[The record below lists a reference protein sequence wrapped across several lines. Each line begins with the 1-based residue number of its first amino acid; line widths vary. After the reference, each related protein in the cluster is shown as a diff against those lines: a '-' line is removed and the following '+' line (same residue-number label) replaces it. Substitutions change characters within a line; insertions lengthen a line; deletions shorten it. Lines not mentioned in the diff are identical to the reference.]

1 LHFYGQYLATMR
13 NILVS
18 WYAYN
23 NDFMIEQRGNQRR
36 EMGLVN
42 ETGPTFTVHKHFWE
56 DSRYDKHIIL
66 YSGDKK
72 DDIEKLDLLVSEL
85 NNQFKKHIIITKQV
99 IIDDPINVSEI
110 FSKLQLVLAEL
121 TNDKT
126 EIFISPGTP
135 AMQTA
140 WYLLGT
146 HFKNKVTLFQ
156 VRDARHTKNR
166 IPEKIIVTLD
176 SSLLPTNIVVAQ
188 KEQDRPKTQEDILI
202 TESLIPIYTKALMI
216 SRTADVGCLI
226 LGENGTGKENL
237 ASYIHENSNRNKN
250 PFIAVNC
257 AAFTD
262 ELLRSELFGHEKGSF
277 TGADNKKI
285 GVFQAA
291 NGGTVFLDEI
301 GDISPKMQV
310 SLLRVLQTKK
320 IQPIGSAKE
329 TEINVRVIAATNKD
343 IEAMT
348 DNNEFRTDLFYR
360 LAVTELK
367 LPPLRERGKK
377 EMLELIEHFNDRF
390 AKRFIDKGKLKI
402 SKETIELLISYGF
415 KGNVRELEN
424 MFIHFYTFCE
434 KEITVYDLPDRVK
447 SNNTKTLTLADNEK
461 SHIIKVFNLNKGNI
475 LASAKLLN
483 IHRDT
488 LKRKLTD
495 YGIRAQNE

>member
-1 LHFYGQYLATMR
+1 MSNTL
-13 NILVS
+13 IS

-23 NDFMIEQRGNQRR
+23 NDFMIEQRGNQKR

-42 ETGPTFTVHKHFWE
+42 ESGPTFTVHKHFWE
-56 DSRYDKHIIL
+56 EGGYSKHILL
-66 YSGDKK
+66 YSSDKK
-72 DDIEKLDLLVSEL
+72 NDIEKLNLLVSEL
-85 NNQFKKHIIITKQV
+85 NSQFKKHLIIPRKV
-99 IIDDPINVSEI
+99 LIDDPINVSEI
-110 FSKLQLVLAEL
+110 FSKLQPVLAEL
-121 TNDKT
+121 TEDNT

-146 HFKNKVTLFQ
+146 HFKKNVTLFQ
-156 VRDARHTKNR
+156 IRDTKFTKDK
-166 IPEKIIVTLD
+166 IKPEKITVTLD
-176 SSLLPTNIVVAQ
+176 NSILPTNIVVAQ
-188 KEQDRPKTQEDILI
+188 KEQDKPKTQQDILV
-202 TESLIPIYTKALMI
+202 TDSLIPIYEKALMI
-216 SRTADVGCLI
+216 SRTDDVGCLI

-250 PFIAVNC
+250 PFVAVNC
-257 AAFTD
+257 AAFSD

-285 GVFQAA
+285 GVFEAA

-320 IQPIGSAKE
+320 IQPVGSTKE
-329 TEINVRVIAATNKD
+329 IEINVRVIAATNKD

-348 DNNEFRTDLFYR
+348 DKNEFRTDLFYR

-377 EMLELIEHFNDRF
+377 EILKLIEHFNDRF
-390 AKRFIDKGKLKI
+390 SKRFIDKGKLKI
-402 SKETIELLISYGF
+402 TKDAIELLTTYGF

-434 KEITVYDLPDRVK
+434 NEITVNDLPDRVK
-447 SNNTKTLTLADNEK
+447 SNNTTSLTLSDNER

-475 LASAKLLN
+475 LATAKSLD

-488 LKRKLTD
+488 LKRKLTE
-495 YGIRAQNE
+495 YGIREQNE